1 MIRTLLFS
9 TLYPN
14 RVRPTHGI
22 FVETRLRHLLASG
35 EVETRVVAPVPWFP
49 FRHRLFGEYA
59 KHAAVPAR
67 EVRHGIEVL
76 HPRYLLLP
84 KIGMNLAPQ
93 TLANAGLAAAKALL
107 DEGFDFDLIDAH
119 YFYPDG
125 VAATRIGKALGKPV
139 VITARG
145 TDINLIPQ
153 YPKPKQMILQAAA
166 DCAAMITVC
175 AALKDALVELGAPA
189 DKITVLRNGVDLELF
204 HPEDKAQARAAFG
217 LGERFAIASVG
228 HLIERKGHHLVIE
241 ALAQIPDAELYLAG
255 GGEEEGRL
263 RLLASRLGVAER
275 VHFLGPLPQ
284 EQLRWLYSAVDCLV
298 LASSREG
305 WANVLLEAMACGTPV
320 VATKVWGTPEVV
332 AAPEAGVL
340 IEARSAEAI
349 VHGITRLRAAMPE
362 RTATR
367 AYAERFGWQPTTE
380 GQLALFRRIL
390 RRPDGIHIEFRKDH
404 SDDPRQNLQST
415 ASFMTFVS
423 SGDPLRGHPS

>member
-14 RVRPTHGI
+14 SVRPSHGI

-49 FRHRLFGEYA
+49 FRHPRFGEYA
-59 KHAAVPAR
+59 KHAAVPR
-67 EVRHGIEVL
+67 QEERNGIRVE

-84 KIGMNLAPQ
+84 RIGMNSAPASLAR
-93 TLANAGLAAAKALL
+93 AGLKAARKLIAA
-107 DEGFDFDLIDAH
+107 GYDFDLIDAH

-125 VAATRIGKALGKPV
+125 VAATIIGKALNKPV

-153 YPKPKQMILQAAA
+153 YPKPKQMILQAAD

-175 AALKDALVELGAPA
+175 AALKDAIVGLGGTAQ
-189 DKITVLRNGVDLELF
+189 KITALRNGVDLQLF
-204 HPEDKAQARAAFG
+204 QPEDKPQARAAFG
-217 LGERFAIASVG
+217 MSDKFAIATVG

-241 ALAQIPDAELYLAG
+241 ALAQLPDAELYLVG
-255 GGEEEGRL
+255 GGEEDSRL
-263 RLLASRLGVAER
+263 RALADQLGITNR
-275 VHFLGPLPQ
+275 VHFLGAMPQ
-284 EQLRWLYSAVDCLV
+284 AKLRTLYSAVDCLV

-320 VATKVWGTPEVV
+320 VATNVWGTPEVV

-340 IEARSAEAI
+340 MDERSAGGIVRAIARLREALPARS
-349 VHGITRLRAAMPE
+349 
-362 RTATR
+362 ATR
-367 AYAERFGWQPTTE
+367 AYAEQFGWQPTTE
-380 GQLALFRRIL
+380 GQLALFRRVL
-390 RRPDGIHIEFRKDH
+390 SANAG
-404 SDDPRQNLQST
+404 
-415 ASFMTFVS
+415 
-423 SGDPLRGHPS
+423 